1 MSDNPNR
8 PKVRQPLFSGNPRG
22 EIRINP
28 QDAIRGAKI
37 SISCNGWDTDTPLI
51 ITIHNANGKSV
62 LAKPIELRLEK
73 NGSTG
78 NGRLEWDSTNIAPGE
93 YAVSV
98 SGKVEKKARTE
109 KRTFT
114 ISEE

>member
-1 MSDNPNR
+1 MT
-8 PKVRQPLFSGNPRG
+8 QPLFSGNPKG
-22 EIRINP
+22 DVKVNP
-28 QDAIRGAKI
+28 QDAIRGTKVF
-37 SISCNGWDTDTPLI
+37 ISCNGWDTDTPLNI
-51 ITIHNANGKSV
+51 IILNTNGKSV

-93 YAVSV
+93 YTVSV

-109 KRTFT
+109 KRIFT